1 MFFFLIKPLGFIIVT
16 SNNYIKRFQTMRFTT
31 MKKLFLFLWM
41 RTKKI
46 FFYHSSHCDFIMKLK
61 QLSNY
66 FSTLSQSQLNE
77 WIKVKW
83 VEKCRES
90 NLKIKNKKRLQ
101 GGESI
106 WSRDHITIKKLY
118 SSWKNRTVWELFY
131 IVISSE
137 IFIL

>member
-106 WSRDHITIKKLY
+106 WSRDHITIKNCTQAGKIAPCGNY
-118 SSWKNRTVWELFY
+118 F